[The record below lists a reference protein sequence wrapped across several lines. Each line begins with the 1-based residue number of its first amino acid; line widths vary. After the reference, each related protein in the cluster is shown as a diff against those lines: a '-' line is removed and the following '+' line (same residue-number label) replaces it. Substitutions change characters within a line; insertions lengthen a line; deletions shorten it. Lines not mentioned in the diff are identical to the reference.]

1 MRLAILSDIHGN
13 SIALDAVLADL
24 RSQGSVDAIWVLG
37 DLAAIGPDPVGVLDR
52 LSTLENAVYV
62 RGNTDKYVTTGE
74 RPGPTAEE
82 ARTDPR
88 RLARLVE
95 LERSFRTILF
105 ALMVVML
112 AACVQA
118 PIEPTAHPTHTSIA
132 ATVSVPSVTAT
143 TTVTIS
149 PPTSVPVTLT
159 AEPPA
164 VTAAARVFSDCPLPA
179 REGAGHPASKLRLV
193 YVIQGNLWLLDEGQ
207 EPALLM
213 GSGDVEEV
221 LLSPDGSLIVFARQ
235 RDEHTAEVWAVNP
248 SGEPPR
254 RLSGEQG
261 LPGSIDFISFSNDQE
276 LVAFYRLA
284 DPDNREL
291 WVVYTNGAGVRRLV
305 SLEDLRALEGGA
317 GSPAVFPYRVTWI
330 PGTHRLTYVPVLF
343 YGGDVGEFF
352 EPVHLVDAATGEQ
365 SVLFP
370 EGEGGHITYSPDGKM
385 MVIVDP
391 SRVRRMNVDAPGD
404 PQTVIRYS
412 SLGFGGV
419 GGPFIP
425 QPAWTPDSSSFLL
438 ALGSEGITPDE
449 FMFVNQGPHTIWEV
463 SGDGSTTRKLGEFS
477 DTVGSFYFSPDLKRV
492 AYYRMDNTWDLHI
505 ANVDGSEDVLYDSLQ
520 EPEFHGWAPDSQHFA
535 YSRLPGQFMYGDI
548 CGAASP
554 VTNVTDA
561 QFLGWLDAPR
571 FLFWGD
577 GDLYLGTVGGK
588 STRLVKFAASEVY
601 VYDYVL
607 IPR

>member
-1 MRLAILSDIHGN
+1 
-13 SIALDAVLADL
+13 
-24 RSQGSVDAIWVLG
+24 
-37 DLAAIGPDPVGVLDR
+37 
-52 LSTLENAVYV
+52 
-62 RGNTDKYVTTGE
+62 
-74 RPGPTAEE
+74 
-82 ARTDPR
+82 
-88 RLARLVE
+88 
-95 LERSFRTILF
+95 
-105 ALMVVML
+105 
-112 AACVQA
+112 
-118 PIEPTAHPTHTSIA
+118 
-132 ATVSVPSVTAT
+132 
-143 TTVTIS
+143 
-149 PPTSVPVTLT
+149 
-159 AEPPA
+159 
-164 VTAAARVFSDCPLPA
+164 
-179 REGAGHPASKLRLV
+179 
-193 YVIQGNLWLLDEGQ
+193 
-207 EPALLM
+207 
-213 GSGDVEEV
+213 
-221 LLSPDGSLIVFARQ
+221 
-235 RDEHTAEVWAVNP
+235 
-248 SGEPPR
+248 
-254 RLSGEQG
+254 
-261 LPGSIDFISFSNDQE
+261 
-276 LVAFYRLA
+276 
-284 DPDNREL
+284 
-291 WVVYTNGAGVRRLV
+291 
-305 SLEDLRALEGGA
+305 
-317 GSPAVFPYRVTWI
+317 
-330 PGTHRLTYVPVLF
+330 
-343 YGGDVGEFF
+343 
-352 EPVHLVDAATGEQ
+352 
-365 SVLFP
+365 
-370 EGEGGHITYSPDGKM
+370 M

-463 SGDGSTTRKLGEFS
+463 S
-477 DTVGSFYFSPDLKRV
+477 
-492 AYYRMDNTWDLHI
+492 
-505 ANVDGSEDVLYDSLQ
+505 VDGSKDVLYDSLQ